1 MNKAIGGTYGS
12 ESSDETETKETTGAK
27 KSTKSKAEKSQAST
41 ASDTTFSESGA
52 IEEALAERMGFDE
65 SEAAAP
71 KKKPV
76 VAA

>member
-12 ESSDETETKETTGAK
+12 ESSDETETTETKGEK
-27 KSTKSKAEKSQAST
+27 KSRKSKAEKSAAST
-41 ASDTTFSESGA
+41 AGDTTFSESGA

-65 SEAAAP
+65 GEAATP